1 MLFLSESCALQFTLI
16 GLLSVL
22 ALFPC
27 TKSKGDNLTSHVCV
41 HPVNPYNVSNTAIRR
56 KLELL
61 TLVLQVPCRESRTK
75 VTIRDET
82 GEVVTLL
89 GRPAESLPRQTSRY
103 SQTWRS
109 HFSGCARTRAIVKT
123 AGLPT
128 TLLPD
133 LSIWRERESEA
144 ASVTSSC
151 ARVRPYHRAV
161 GTKSRIKRTGGT
173 NGQDKRF
180 PVRQEVSKI
189 VTRLRKFHCERS
201 RGTKASELTNV
212 FSLTD
217 EGLDDVAECIARA
230 YAKEKKRIPPSERR
244 RGRPSRQVPVSKPL
258 GPQMPKITVCRSSG
272 ETPLHKSAQQ
282 GWLESV
288 RQCLQAGEDINV
300 RDNAGWTPLHEAT
313 AKNRIDVVTLLLEQ
327 NADVNVASST
337 TGVRPIHD
345 AVLHDYV
352 EIAGLLL
359 AAGADP
365 KLPTFSGKLPS
376 DFCRST
382 AMSELLDKYIA
393 KLSSSGATPPGWS
406 AECLMELSDLPHMP
420 VYKLALQGDE

>member
-1 MLFLSESCALQFTLI
+1 MPWLHEKLEQ
-16 GLLSVL
+16 LLS
-22 ALFPC
+22 
-27 TKSKGDNLTSHVCV
+27 
-41 HPVNPYNVSNTAIRR
+41 
-56 KLELL
+56 
-61 TLVLQVPCRESRTK
+61 VLQVPCRESRTK

-89 GRPAESLPRQTSRY
+89 GRPAESLPRLTSRY
-103 SQTWRS
+103 SQTWRT

-123 AGLPT
+123 TGLPT

-133 LSIWRERESEA
+133 LSEWRDGVDEA

-161 GTKSRIKRTGGT
+161 GTKSRIKRTGGVY
-173 NGQDKRF
+173 GQDKRF

-201 RGTKASELTNV
+201 RGSKASELTNV

-230 YAKEKKRIPPSERR
+230 YVKEKKRTAPLERR
-244 RGRPSRQVPVSKPL
+244 RGRPTTRHIPVTKPL

-282 GWLESV
+282 GWLENV
-288 RQCLQAGEDINV
+288 LQCLQAGEDINV

-313 AKNRIDVVTLLLEQ
+313 AKNRVEVVTLLLEH

-345 AVLHDYV
+345 AVLHDLV
-352 EIAGLLL
+352 EIAELLL

-382 AMSELLDKYIA
+382 AMSELLDNYIA
-393 KLSSSGATPPGWS
+393 KLGKPGGAPPGWGT
-406 AECLMELSDLPHMP
+406 ECLIELSELPHMP
-420 VYKLALQGDE
+420 VYKLGLEGTEWVLLYSLSILET